1 VKEKEKDMD
10 QELVGRLQSIAA
22 LVKTFPTTFPTVHFA
37 ALDPAGGQAIALLA
51 DVPNARLSATL
62 YGGEEPH
69 VIESIEADVD
79 GVRFVAQ
86 HRRAPSADE
95 RARLT
100 EAREVA
106 PACLALTL

>member
-1 VKEKEKDMD
+1 MN
-10 QELVGRLQSIAA
+10 QETLTRLQTIAM
-22 LVKTFPTTFPTVHFA
+22 LVNTFPTTFPSVHFA
-37 ALDPAGGQAIALLA
+37 ALDPAGGEAIALLS
-51 DVPNARLSATL
+51 DVPKARLSATL